1 MDYNTIVEANKLIK
15 TTPIKDKNYAEVN
28 QRVKAFRFLY
38 PAGSITTELVS
49 DDGEKCIFRA
59 TAADEEGKVLGTGTA
74 FELKSGSF
82 INKTSYI
89 ENCETSAVGRALAW
103 VGLGVDVSIASY
115 EEVGNAIENQN
126 KKESKK
132 EDKNVK
138 PLPKMEEDKPKQ
150 EAPAQEMTAEQA
162 QAQGAYPARAVMLEC
177 AKKHYPAGSKALN
190 ALLATWKIDDIEKA
204 TTAQLMVVW
213 NKYGDK

>member
-1 MDYNTIVEANKLIK
+1 MDYNKIVEANKLIK
-15 TTPIKDKNYAEVN
+15 TTPIKNKDYAEVN

-38 PAGSITTELVS
+38 PTGTITTELVS

-59 TAADEEGKVLGTGTA
+59 TAADEDGKILGTGTA
-74 FELKSGSF
+74 FELKSSSF

-103 VGLGVDVSIASY
+103 LGLGVDASIASY

-126 KKESKK
+126 KKPDKK

-138 PLPKMEEDKPKQ
+138 PMPQIKEGPAEEKQ
-150 EAPAQEMTAEQA
+150 DMTVEKA
-162 QAQGAYPARAVMLEC
+162 QAQGAYPARDVMLEC
-177 AKKHYPAGSKALN
+177 AKKHYPTGSKALN
-190 ALLATWKIDDIEKA
+190 SLLAMWKIDDIEKA

-213 NKYGDK
+213 NKYGTK